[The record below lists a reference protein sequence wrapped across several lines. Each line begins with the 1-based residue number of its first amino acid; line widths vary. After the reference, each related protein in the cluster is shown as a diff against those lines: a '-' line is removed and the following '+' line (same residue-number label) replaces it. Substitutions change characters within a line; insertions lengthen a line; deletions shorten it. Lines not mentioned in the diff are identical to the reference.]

1 MIMHARTEAEPQS
14 RENDIIIYVYVMFL
28 FFQMIKL
35 PVDDT
40 VYR

>member
-14 RENDIIIYVYVMFL
+14 RENDIIYVYVMFL
-28 FFQMIKL
+28 FFSQMIKL

>member
-1 MIMHARTEAEPQS
+1 MHARTEAEPQS
-14 RENDIIIYVYVMFL
+14 IENDIIYVYVMFL
-28 FFQMIKL
+28 FFMIKL